1 MVDDDKDGNRS
12 SGLVVVGASA
22 GGVGALTTL
31 VSTVHKNFPA
41 PIVLAQHLD
50 PQRPSHPGSILE
62 RRSKLPVVIVGDF
75 NMSDATQ
82 EYQLFTAQLTDVFRH
97 TRRGFGSTF
106 PNWRFDTPSLGF
118 LPPVIRLDYA
128 FVNRNIEPGGARVIQ
143 QGNSDHYPLL
153 VEIRVQ

>member
-62 RRSKLPVVIVGDF
+62 RRSKLPVVIVGEHSPMPLEGGKF
-75 NMSDATQ
+75 
-82 EYQLFTAQLTDVFRH
+82 YVV
-97 TRRGFGSTF
+97 
-106 PNWRFDTPSLGF
+106 PSNKHVKIGDGHVYLEG
-118 LPPVIRLDYA
+118 D
-128 FVNRNIEPGGARVIQ
+128 
-143 QGNSDHYPLL
+143 
-153 VEIRVQ
+153 